1 MDGFRKVRTNFDE
14 KEEDD
19 AMKEWESQKRKLAT
33 SLGCLEGR
41 EDNTPST

>member
-1 MDGFRKVRTNFDE
+1 MDGFRKVRTNIDE
-14 KEEDD
+14 KEDD
-19 AMKEWESQKRKLAT
+19 AMKERESQKRKIAT